1 LKSFR
6 KRFCHF
12 RNNIYLCA
20 PLVCTIEYSDQ
31 FLKKFLEVFRK
42 RFGGLKNSF
51 YLCSPKPLKRGRVMK
66 DPRGLLKEKF
76 FEVIKQLKF
85 ILTRFER
92 NGNNFQNTFEY
103 SQDI

>member
-1 LKSFR
+1 
-6 KRFCHF
+6 
-12 RNNIYLCA
+12 
-20 PLVCTIEYSDQ
+20 
-31 FLKKFLEVFRK
+31 
-42 RFGGLKNSF
+42 
-51 YLCSPKPLKRGRVMK
+51 MK

-92 NGNNFQNTFEY
+92 NGNDFQNTFEY

>member
-1 LKSFR
+1 LQPETSE
-6 KRFCHF
+6 KRTGDE
-12 RNNIYLCA
+12 R
-20 PLVCTIEYSDQ
+20 PE
-31 FLKKFLEVFRK
+31 
-42 RFGGLKNSF
+42 
-51 YLCSPKPLKRGRVMK
+51 RVMK